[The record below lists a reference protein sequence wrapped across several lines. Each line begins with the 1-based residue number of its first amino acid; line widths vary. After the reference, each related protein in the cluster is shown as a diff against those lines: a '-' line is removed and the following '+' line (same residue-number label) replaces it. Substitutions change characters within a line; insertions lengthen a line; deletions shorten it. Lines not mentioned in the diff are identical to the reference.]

1 MNNERFVTTLFLTPY
16 FIVVS
21 VIGWLML
28 TFITAVLAFIIFSI
42 DSILGLEPGIMID
55 LLSFPSNITVTFL
68 EWLLNV
74 NKSLLKG

>member
-74 NKSLLKG
+74 NK

>member
-1 MNNERFVTTLFLTPY
+1 MNNERFATTLFLTPY

-74 NKSLLKG
+74 NK

>member
-1 MNNERFVTTLFLTPY
+1 MNDERFVTTLFLTPY
-16 FIVVS
+16 FIVMS

-42 DSILGLEPGIMID
+42 DSIWGLEPGIMID

-74 NKSLLKG
+74 NK

>member
-55 LLSFPSNITVTFL
+55 LLSIPSNITVTFL
-68 EWLLNV
+68 EWLLNA
-74 NKSLLKG
+74 NK

>member
-55 LLSFPSNITVTFL
+55 LLSIPSNITVTFL
-68 EWLLNV
+68 EWMLNV
-74 NKSLLKG
+74 NK

>member
-1 MNNERFVTTLFLTPY
+1 MNDERFVTTLFLTPY
-16 FIVVS
+16 FIVMS

-42 DSILGLEPGIMID
+42 DSILGLDPGIMID
-55 LLSFPSNITVTFL
+55 LLSVPSNITVTFL

-74 NKSLLKG
+74 NK